1 MWEKSEIF
9 PRAWR
14 LNRSTISANLE
25 LIWEMSVKKLIVTTM
40 MLALV
45 AAGAAHG
52 QDAEDGVVATVN
64 GEEVRE
70 SDVAMLFSSLP
81 AQYRQ
86 FELTAIY
93 PQLVESLVDRKLLA
107 QAARRE
113 GLADTAAVKHR
124 LAYLTDEVL
133 QNTFLTL
140 RVEAKLTEERLR
152 AAYETMIAA
161 RPADVEVRARHIL
174 LESEEDAKAVFAE
187 LEAGADFAE
196 LAKQKSTGPSA
207 ANGGDLGYFTQAQM
221 VPAFAQAAFALE
233 PGAITA
239 APVKTQFGWHVI
251 KVEDRRETPPPS
263 FEEVQTSIRDQEA
276 RQLIGEITGSLRAA
290 ADVRRFGPDGEEI
303 AASPGENEN
312 N

>member
-1 MWEKSEIF
+1 MK
-9 PRAWR
+9 R
-14 LNRSTISANLE
+14 
-25 LIWEMSVKKLIVTTM
+25 LIVTTM

-45 AAGAAHG
+45 AVGAAHG

-64 GEEVRE
+64 GEEIRE

-86 FELTAIY
+86 STIDTIY
-93 PQLVESLVDRKLLA
+93 SRLVESLVDRKLLA

-113 GLADTAAVKHR
+113 GLADTAEVKRR
-124 LAYLTDEVL
+124 LAYLADEAL
-133 QNTFLTL
+133 QNAFFAL

-161 RPADVEVRARHIL
+161 RQPDVEVRARHIL
-174 LESEEDAKAVFAE
+174 LENEEDAKAVIAE

-196 LAKQKSTGPSA
+196 LAKQKSTGPSG

-233 PGAITA
+233 PGAITT

-263 FEEVQTSIRDQEA
+263 FEEVQASIRDQEA
-276 RQLIGEITGSLRAA
+276 RQLIGEITASLRAA
-290 ADVRRFGPDGEEI
+290 AEVRRFGPGGEEI

-312 N
+312 KAE

>member
-1 MWEKSEIF
+1 MK
-9 PRAWR
+9 R
-14 LNRSTISANLE
+14 
-25 LIWEMSVKKLIVTTM
+25 LIVATT

-45 AAGAAHG
+45 AVGAAHG
-52 QDAEDGVVATVN
+52 QSGDAEDGVVATVN
-64 GEEVRE
+64 GEEIRE

-81 AQYRQ
+81 AQYSQ

-113 GLADTAAVKHR
+113 GLADTAEVKHR

-133 QNTFLTL
+133 QDAFLNL
-140 RVEAKLTEERLR
+140 GVEAKLTEERLR

-161 RPADVEVRARHIL
+161 RPPDVEVRARHIL
-174 LESEEDAKAVFAE
+174 LEGEEDAKAVIAE

-196 LAKQKSTGPSA
+196 LAKQKSTGPSG
-207 ANGGDLGYFTQAQM
+207 ANGGDLGYFTQARM

-233 PGAITA
+233 PGAITT

-263 FEEVQTSIRDQEA
+263 FEEVQTTIRDQQA
-276 RQLIGEITGSLRAA
+276 RQLISELTASLRAA
-290 ADVRRFGPDGEEI
+290 AEVRRFGPDGEEI
-303 AASPGENEN
+303 AASPSKNEN

>member
-1 MWEKSEIF
+1 MK
-9 PRAWR
+9 R
-14 LNRSTISANLE
+14 
-25 LIWEMSVKKLIVTTM
+25 LIVTTM
-40 MLALV
+40 MLVLV
-45 AAGAAHG
+45 AVGAAHG

-64 GEEVRE
+64 GEEIRG

-86 FELTAIY
+86 STIDTIY
-93 PQLVESLVDRKLLA
+93 PRLVESLVDRKQLA

-113 GLADTAAVKHR
+113 GLADTAEVKRR
-124 LAYLTDEVL
+124 LAYFTDETL
-133 QNTFLTL
+133 QNAFFAH

-161 RPADVEVRARHIL
+161 RQPDVEVRARHIL
-174 LESEEDAKAVFAE
+174 LEGEEDAKAVIAE

-196 LAKQKSTGPSA
+196 LAKRKSTGPSG
-207 ANGGDLGYFTQAQM
+207 ANGGDLGYFTQAKM

-233 PGAITA
+233 PGAITT
-239 APVKTQFGWHVI
+239 APVETRFGWHVI

-263 FEEVQTSIRDQEA
+263 FEEVQTTIRDQQA
-276 RQLIGEITGSLRAA
+276 RQLISELTASLRAA
-290 ADVRRFGPDGEEI
+290 AEVRRFGPDGEEI
-303 AASPGENEN
+303 AASPSKNEN

>member
-1 MWEKSEIF
+1 MK
-9 PRAWR
+9 R
-14 LNRSTISANLE
+14 
-25 LIWEMSVKKLIVTTM
+25 LIVTTM

-45 AAGAAHG
+45 AVGAAHG

-64 GEEVRE
+64 GEEIRE

-86 FELTAIY
+86 STIDTIY
-93 PQLVESLVDRKLLA
+93 PRLVESLVDRKQLA
-107 QAARRE
+107 RAARRE
-113 GLADTAAVKHR
+113 GLADTAEVKRR
-124 LAYLTDEVL
+124 LAYFTDETL
-133 QNTFLTL
+133 QNAFFAH

-161 RPADVEVRARHIL
+161 RQPDVEVRARHIL
-174 LESEEDAKAVFAE
+174 LKGEEDAKAVIDE

-196 LAKQKSTGPSA
+196 LAKRKSTGPSG
-207 ANGGDLGYFTQAQM
+207 ANGGDLGYFTQAKM

-233 PGAITA
+233 PGAITT
-239 APVKTQFGWHVI
+239 APVETRFGWHVI

-263 FEEVQTSIRDQEA
+263 FEDVQTTIRDQEA
-276 RQLIGEITGSLRAA
+276 RQLIGELTASLRAA
-290 ADVRRFGPDGEEI
+290 AEVRRFGPDGEEI
-303 AASPGENEN
+303 AASPSKNEN

>member
-1 MWEKSEIF
+1 MK
-9 PRAWR
+9 R
-14 LNRSTISANLE
+14 
-25 LIWEMSVKKLIVTTM
+25 LIVTTM

-52 QDAEDGVVATVN
+52 QSDDAEDGLVATVN
-64 GEEVRE
+64 GEEIRE
-70 SDVAMLFSSLP
+70 SDVAMMFSFLP

-86 FELTAIY
+86 FELTTIY
-93 PQLVESLVDRKLLA
+93 PQLVERLVDRRLLA

-113 GLADTAAVKHR
+113 GLADTAEVKRR
-124 LAYLTDEVL
+124 LVYLTNEVL
-133 QNTFLTL
+133 QNAFLTL

-161 RPADVEVRARHIL
+161 RPPNVEIRARHIL
-174 LESEEDAKAVFAE
+174 LEGEEDAKSVIAE

-196 LAKQKSTGPSA
+196 LAKQKSTGPSG
-207 ANGGDLGYFTQAQM
+207 ANGGDLGYFTPAKM

-233 PGAITA
+233 PGAITT

-263 FEEVQTSIRDQEA
+263 FEEVRTSIRDQEA
-276 RQLIGEITGSLRAA
+276 RQLIGELTGSLRAA
-290 ADVRRFGPDGEEI
+290 ADVRRFGRDGDEI
-303 AASPGENEN
+303 AASPGGNEN